1 MKMADETRGS
11 GGLTRRDLLK
21 GGLLLGGSLMAT
33 GGLAQVIRG
42 NPKANELVY
51 VKLTARP
58 MSFPILPGDPT
69 NTWSFEGTYLSGIAA
84 PRANYLGPIL
94 RVRKDAYLNV
104 DFTNLLPEDT
114 TVHWH
119 GLDVPAIMDG
129 HPVMAVPPGGKF
141 NFAFR
146 ILNRAGTYWF
156 HPHPHMRTAY
166 QVAMGMAGVL
176 IVEDPA
182 EASLN
187 LPTGNR
193 DRVFVIQDRSF
204 TSANQWSYNAGG
216 AGGFLGT
223 QILVNGQIDLIEEVG
238 TAVYRLRFLNGSNAR
253 IYKLAWSNGM
263 PMTVIGSDHG
273 LLTAPRNLPYV
284 MLSPGE
290 RVEIW
295 ADFRGVPLGQVVSLH
310 SQEFNP
316 GWSGGAAPLP
326 QGYFCHLMDFRV
338 AQSLQDNRTLP
349 TILSKIDPY
358 RLEDATNKNDPRVI
372 PISRVGTEWRLN
384 GAGYGLYDLA
394 PNEIVPRGE
403 VQVWEF
409 RNDSGMNLMAHP
421 MHLHGAPFQILDRT
435 TLPAFQQY
443 YDTVK
448 LGLIDEGW
456 KDTFL
461 IMPGQRARI
470 LTKFPNFTGRYLYH
484 CHNLE
489 HEDMGMMRN
498 FDVV

>member
-1 MKMADETRGS
+1 
-11 GGLTRRDLLK
+11 
-21 GGLLLGGSLMAT
+21 
-33 GGLAQVIRG
+33 
-42 NPKANELVY
+42 
-51 VKLTARP
+51 
-58 MSFPILPGDPT
+58 
-69 NTWSFEGTYLSGIAA
+69 
-84 PRANYLGPIL
+84 
-94 RVRKDAYLNV
+94 
-104 DFTNLLPEDT
+104 
-114 TVHWH
+114 
-119 GLDVPAIMDG
+119 
-129 HPVMAVPPGGKF
+129 
-141 NFAFR
+141 
-146 ILNRAGTYWF
+146 
-156 HPHPHMRTAY
+156 
-166 QVAMGMAGVL
+166 
-176 IVEDPA
+176 
-182 EASLN
+182 
-187 LPTGNR
+187 
-193 DRVFVIQDRSF
+193 
-204 TSANQWSYNAGG
+204 
-216 AGGFLGT
+216 
-223 QILVNGQIDLIEEVG
+223 
-238 TAVYRLRFLNGSNAR
+238 
-253 IYKLAWSNGM
+253 
-263 PMTVIGSDHG
+263 
-273 LLTAPRNLPYV
+273 
-284 MLSPGE
+284 MLSPRE